1 MSWLSDA
8 QELFQVA
15 LVLLCNGGCGFGDP
29 GTETWVEQVKLQ
41 TGETIAVER
50 EFRYGGGGPKSG
62 PLRYA
67 RLEFD
72 YRGRHYRWEEEHVWP
87 MVLQV
92 DERGR
97 VVVASGI
104 VYESAWVARGRPCDR
119 SLLQM
124 FERDSWKQYPSW
136 EIHVERASNLAGNKK
151 NGLIGLPMSK
161 APASILREFSSRTNR
176 CLKEGEISDVQ
187 PASD

>member
-1 MSWLSDA
+1 MGWLRDA

-15 LVLLCNGGCGFGDP
+15 LVLLCGGGCGFGDP
-29 GTETWVEQVKLQ
+29 GTETWVEQVRLQ

-50 EFRYGGGGPKSG
+50 EFRYGGGGSKSG

-67 RLEFD
+67 RMEFD
-72 YRGRHYRWEEEHVWP
+72 YRGKHYRWEEEHVWP

-104 VYESAWVARGRPCDR
+104 VYESAWHARGKPCDWGVF
-119 SLLQM
+119 QIN
-124 FERDSWKQYPSW
+124 EDGVWKQYPSAM
-136 EIHVERASNLAGNKK
+136 IHVSSESNLAGNKK
-151 NGLIGLPMSK
+151 NGLNGVPMSK
-161 APASILREFSSRTNR
+161 AAGSLSKRFGARNS
-176 CLKEGEISDVQ
+176 CLKEGEMSDVQ
-187 PASD
+187 PTSD